1 MILLRHGQSHFN
13 VVFSTTRRDPGYVD
27 PGLTSV
33 GREQAAAAAESLG
46 AYDIARIVA
55 SPYARTLETAEII
68 AGVLALSV
76 SIEPIIRER
85 AFFRCDIG
93 SPRSDLSRRWPR
105 FDFADLPERWWPEP
119 EESEAEL
126 SARCAQF
133 TRDAAAW
140 PDWRQVLI
148 VTHWGFI
155 RGLTGE
161 EAPNAAIIHFDPR
174 RPGLNAVVREAQS

>member
-13 VVFSTTRRDPGYVD
+13 VVFSTTRWDPGYVD

-119 EESEAEL
+119 NAPL
-126 SARCAQF
+126 L
-133 TRDAAAW
+133 D
-140 PDWRQVLI
+140 
-148 VTHWGFI
+148 FI
-155 RGLTGE
+155 PITTNKMIRL
-161 EAPNAAIIHFDPR
+161 HHV
-174 RPGLNAVVREAQS
+174 VVRDYRVEGKIRHCFFGSYQRITVSSVSASAASQPI